1 MDYDELLKLAEYCLK
16 IEDIPSLFIISH
28 LLVNFHLGA
37 YENKIT
43 IYRSFRN
50 LVVLKIYAGKVGPD
64 PRHLEEM
71 FNTSFSILLKK
82 KIIVLQNREL
92 KINPKD
98 IQFCSVYVVKLKR
111 VKEEAGTNT
120 MWGKKKRYLM
130 CVFEDLISSE

>member
-28 LLVNFHLGA
+28 LLVNFHLDA

-43 IYRSFRN
+43 IYRSYRN

-71 FNTSFSILLKK
+71 FNTSFSILLEK
-82 KIIVLQNREL
+82 KIICVTE
-92 KINPKD
+92 
-98 IQFCSVYVVKLKR
+98 SR
-111 VKEEAGTNT
+111 VKNKPKGYPILCRLCGEIEKGQGRGGHEFDI
-120 MWGKKKRYLM
+120 GKKEKIL
-130 CVFEDLISSE
+130 VGG